1 MARKKGLP
9 MITVETVP
17 HGQEP
22 NGYVLKFTGAKQPD
36 GYLYFSPEKLLEGF
50 MLHIGLHM
58 TEQLNT
64 ETMQDF
70 IVAAC
75 NWKDTESC
83 QKEIRDL
90 QLKLRLTIQSRNSMA
105 RRLMEDRKRLVEMI
119 EGITALKQESKGNK
133 YLTNKLGSITKNMNN
148 MRRFTAKELGI
159 TQEATE
165 EEIES
170 PEDNDDDQ
178 T

>member
-17 HGQEP
+17 HGLEP

-36 GYLYFSPEKLLEGF
+36 GYLYFSPDKLLEGF

-90 QLKLRLTIQSRNSMA
+90 QYKLRLTIQSRNSMA
-105 RRLMEDRKRLVEMI
+105 RRLMEDRKRLVDMI
-119 EGITALKQESKGNK
+119 GMIQGLATENKSNK
-133 YLTNKLGSITKNMNN
+133 YLVNKLGAITKNMTK
-148 MRRFTAKELGI
+148 MRKYSAKELGI
-159 TQEATE
+159 TQEASTE
-165 EEIES
+165 DDTTE
-170 PEDNDDDQ
+170 EDNDD
-178 T
+178 

>member
-1 MARKKGLP
+1 
-9 MITVETVP
+9 MITVETIP

-36 GYLYFSPEKLLEGF
+36 GYLYFSPDKLLEGF

-83 QKEIRDL
+83 QKEIRNL

-105 RRLMEDRKRLVEMI
+105 RRLMEDRKRLVDMI
-119 EGITALKQESKGNK
+119 GLIQGLATENKGNK
-133 YLTNKLGSITKNMNN
+133 YLVNKLNAITKNMTK
-148 MRRFTAKELGI
+148 MRKYSAKELGI
-159 TQEATE
+159 TQEASTE
-165 EEIES
+165 EIDS
-170 PEDNDDDQ
+170 DEDSSE
-178 T
+178 

>member
-1 MARKKGLP
+1 

-36 GYLYFSPEKLLEGF
+36 GYLYFSPSKLLEGF

-90 QLKLRLTIQSRNSMA
+90 QYKLRLTIQSRNSMA
-105 RRLMEDRKRLVEMI
+105 RRLMEDRKRLVDMI
-119 EGITALKQESKGNK
+119 GMIQGLATENKGNK
-133 YLTNKLGSITKNMNN
+133 YLVNKLGAITKNMTK
-148 MRRFTAKELGI
+148 MRKYSAKELGI
-159 TQEATE
+159 TQEASTDDDTTE
-165 EEIES
+165 
-170 PEDNDDDQ
+170 EDNDD
-178 T
+178 

>member
-1 MARKKGLP
+1 

-36 GYLYFSPEKLLEGF
+36 GYLYFSPDKLLEGF

-83 QKEIRDL
+83 QKEIRNL
-90 QLKLRLTIQSRNSMA
+90 QNKLRLTIISRNSMA
-105 RRLMEDRKRLVEMI
+105 RRLMEDRKRLVDMI
-119 EGITALKQESKGNK
+119 GLIQGLATENKGNK
-133 YLTNKLGSITKNMNN
+133 YLVNKLNAITKNMTK
-148 MRRFTAKELGI
+148 MRKYSAKELGI
-159 TQEATE
+159 TQEASTE
-165 EEIES
+165 DDTTE
-170 PEDNDDDQ
+170 EDNDD
-178 T
+178 

>member
-1 MARKKGLP
+1 

-36 GYLYFSPEKLLEGF
+36 GYLYFSPSKLLEGF

-90 QLKLRLTIQSRNSMA
+90 QYKLRLTIQSRNSMA
-105 RRLMEDRKRLVEMI
+105 RRLIEDRKRLVDMI
-119 EGITALKQESKGNK
+119 GMIQGLATENKGNK
-133 YLTNKLGSITKNMNN
+133 YLVNKLNAITKNMTK
-148 MRRFTAKELGI
+148 MRKYSAKELGI
-159 TQEATE
+159 TQEASTDDDTTE
-165 EEIES
+165 
-170 PEDNDDDQ
+170 EDNDD
-178 T
+178 

>member
-1 MARKKGLP
+1 

-36 GYLYFSPEKLLEGF
+36 GYLYFSPDKLLEGF

-90 QLKLRLTIQSRNSMA
+90 QYKLRLTIQSRNSMA
-105 RRLMEDRKRLVEMI
+105 RRLIEDRKRLVDMI
-119 EGITALKQESKGNK
+119 GMIQGLATENKGNK
-133 YLTNKLGSITKNMNN
+133 YLVNKLGAITKNMTK
-148 MRRFTAKELGI
+148 MRKYSAKELGI
-159 TQEATE
+159 TQEASTE
-165 EEIES
+165 DDTTE
-170 PEDNDDDQ
+170 EDNDD
-178 T
+178 

>member
-1 MARKKGLP
+1 V
-9 MITVETVP
+9 ITVETVP

-36 GYLYFSPEKLLEGF
+36 GYLYFSPNKLLEGF

-58 TEQLNT
+58 TEQLDT

-90 QLKLRLTIQSRNSMA
+90 QYKLRLTIQSRNSMA
-105 RRLMEDRKRLVEMI
+105 RRLMEDRKRLVDMI
-119 EGITALKQESKGNK
+119 GLIQGLATENKGNK
-133 YLTNKLGSITKNMNN
+133 YLVNKLGAITKNMTK
-148 MRRFTAKELGI
+148 MRKYSAKELGI
-159 TQEATE
+159 TQEASTE
-165 EEIES
+165 DDTTE
-170 PEDNDDDQ
+170 EDNDD
-178 T
+178 

>member
-9 MITVETVP
+9 VITVETVP

-36 GYLYFSPEKLLEGF
+36 GYLYFSPDKLLEGF
-50 MLHIGLHM
+50 MLHIGLCM

-70 IVAAC
+70 ITAAC

-83 QKEIRDL
+83 HKKIREL
-90 QLKLRLTIQSRNSMA
+90 QYRLRLTIQSRNSMA
-105 RRLMEDRKRLVEMI
+105 RRLMEDRKRLVDMI
-119 EGITALKQESKGNK
+119 GLIQGLATENKGNK
-133 YLTNKLGSITKNMNN
+133 YLVIKLNAITKNMTK
-148 MRRFTAKELGI
+148 MRKYSAKELGI
-159 TQEATE
+159 TKEASTEDATTE
-165 EEIES
+165 E
-170 PEDNDDDQ
+170 DNND
-178 T
+178 

>member
-1 MARKKGLP
+1 

-36 GYLYFSPEKLLEGF
+36 GYLYFSPDKLLEGF

-90 QLKLRLTIQSRNSMA
+90 QYKLRLTIQSRNSMA
-105 RRLMEDRKRLVEMI
+105 RRLMEDRKRLVDMI
-119 EGITALKQESKGNK
+119 GMIQGLATENKSNK
-133 YLTNKLGSITKNMNN
+133 YLVNKLGAITKNMTK
-148 MRRFTAKELGI
+148 MRKYSAKELGI
-159 TQEATE
+159 TQEASTE
-165 EEIES
+165 DDTTE
-170 PEDNDDDQ
+170 EDNDD
-178 T
+178 

>member
-9 MITVETVP
+9 VITVETVP

-36 GYLYFSPEKLLEGF
+36 GYLYFSPDKLLEGF
-50 MLHIGLHM
+50 MCYIGLHM

-90 QLKLRLTIQSRNSMA
+90 QYKLRLTIQSRNSMA
-105 RRLMEDRKRLVEMI
+105 RRLMEDRKRLVDMI
-119 EGITALKQESKGNK
+119 GMIQGLATENKSNK
-133 YLTNKLGSITKNMNN
+133 YLVNKLGAITKNMTK
-148 MRRFTAKELGI
+148 MRKYSAKELGI
-159 TQEATE
+159 TQEASTE
-165 EEIES
+165 DDTTE
-170 PEDNDDDQ
+170 EDNDD
-178 T
+178 

>member
-1 MARKKGLP
+1 V
-9 MITVETVP
+9 ITVETVP

-36 GYLYFSPEKLLEGF
+36 GYLYFSPDKLLEGF
-50 MLHIGLHM
+50 MCHIGLHM

-90 QLKLRLTIQSRNSMA
+90 QYKLRLTIQSRNSMA
-105 RRLMEDRKRLVEMI
+105 RRLMEDRKRLVDMI
-119 EGITALKQESKGNK
+119 GMIQGLATENKSNK
-133 YLTNKLGSITKNMNN
+133 YLVNKLGAITKNMTK
-148 MRRFTAKELGI
+148 MRKYSAKELGI
-159 TQEATE
+159 TQEASTE
-165 EEIES
+165 DDTTE
-170 PEDNDDDQ
+170 EDNDD
-178 T
+178 

>member
-1 MARKKGLP
+1 

-36 GYLYFSPEKLLEGF
+36 GYLYFSLDKLLEGF

-90 QLKLRLTIQSRNSMA
+90 QYKLRLTIQSRNSMA
-105 RRLMEDRKRLVEMI
+105 RRLMEDRKRLVDMI
-119 EGITALKQESKGNK
+119 GLIQGLATENKGNK
-133 YLTNKLGSITKNMNN
+133 YLVNKLNAITKNMTK
-148 MRRFTAKELGI
+148 MRKYSAKELGI
-159 TQEATE
+159 TQEASTEDDTTE
-165 EEIES
+165 EG
-170 PEDNDDDQ
+170 NDD
-178 T
+178 

>member
-1 MARKKGLP
+1 

-36 GYLYFSPEKLLEGF
+36 GYLYFSPSKLLEGF

-90 QLKLRLTIQSRNSMA
+90 QYKLRLTIQSRNSMA
-105 RRLMEDRKRLVEMI
+105 RRLMEDRKRLVDMI
-119 EGITALKQESKGNK
+119 GMIQGLATENKSNK
-133 YLTNKLGSITKNMNN
+133 YLVNKLGAITKNMTK
-148 MRRFTAKELGI
+148 MRKYSAKELGI
-159 TQEATE
+159 TQEASTEDDTTE
-165 EEIES
+165 E
-170 PEDNDDDQ
+170 DNND
-178 T
+178 

>member
-1 MARKKGLP
+1 

-36 GYLYFSPEKLLEGF
+36 GYLYFSPSKLLEGF
-50 MLHIGLHM
+50 MCHIGLHM

-90 QLKLRLTIQSRNSMA
+90 QYKLRLTIQSRNSMA
-105 RRLMEDRKRLVEMI
+105 RRLMEDRKRLVDMI
-119 EGITALKQESKGNK
+119 GMIQGLATENKSNK
-133 YLTNKLGSITKNMNN
+133 YLVNKLGAITKNMTK
-148 MRRFTAKELGI
+148 MRKYSAKELGL
-159 TQEATE
+159 TQEASTE
-165 EEIES
+165 DDTTE
-170 PEDNDDDQ
+170 EDNDD
-178 T
+178 

>member
-1 MARKKGLP
+1 

-36 GYLYFSPEKLLEGF
+36 GYLYFSPDKLLEGF
-50 MLHIGLHM
+50 MCHIGLHM

-90 QLKLRLTIQSRNSMA
+90 QYKLRLTIQSRNSMA
-105 RRLMEDRKRLVEMI
+105 RRLMEDRKRLVDMI
-119 EGITALKQESKGNK
+119 GMIQGLATENKSNK
-133 YLTNKLGSITKNMNN
+133 YLVNKLGAITKNMTK
-148 MRRFTAKELGI
+148 MRKYSAKELGI
-159 TQEATE
+159 TQEASTE
-165 EEIES
+165 DDTTE
-170 PEDNDDDQ
+170 EDNDD
-178 T
+178 

>member
-1 MARKKGLP
+1 

-17 HGQEP
+17 HGQDP

-36 GYLYFSPEKLLEGF
+36 GYLYFSPDKLLEGF

-90 QLKLRLTIQSRNSMA
+90 QYKLRLTIQSRNSMA
-105 RRLMEDRKRLVEMI
+105 RRLMEDRKRLVDMI
-119 EGITALKQESKGNK
+119 GMIQGLATENKSNK
-133 YLTNKLGSITKNMNN
+133 YLVNKLGAITKNMTK
-148 MRRFTAKELGI
+148 MRKYSAKELGI
-159 TQEATE
+159 TQEASTE
-165 EEIES
+165 DDTTE
-170 PEDNDDDQ
+170 EDNDD
-178 T
+178 

>member
-9 MITVETVP
+9 VITVETIP

-36 GYLYFSPEKLLEGF
+36 GYLYFSPDKLLEGF

-105 RRLMEDRKRLVEMI
+105 RRLMEDRKRLVEMV

-133 YLTNKLGSITKNMNN
+133 YLTNKLGAITKNMTN
-148 MRRFTAKELGI
+148 MRKYSAKELGI
-159 TQEATE
+159 TQEASTE
-165 EEIES
+165 EIDS
-170 PEDNDDDQ
+170 DEDSSE
-178 T
+178 

>member
-9 MITVETVP
+9 VITVETVP

-36 GYLYFSPEKLLEGF
+36 GYLYFSPSKLLEGF

-90 QLKLRLTIQSRNSMA
+90 QYKLRLTIQSRNSMA
-105 RRLMEDRKRLVEMI
+105 RRLIEDRKRLVDMI
-119 EGITALKQESKGNK
+119 GMIQGLATENKGNK
-133 YLTNKLGSITKNMNN
+133 YLVNKLGAITKNMTK
-148 MRRFTAKELGI
+148 MRKYSAKELGI
-159 TQEATE
+159 TQEASTDDDTTE
-165 EEIES
+165 
-170 PEDNDDDQ
+170 EDNDD
-178 T
+178 

>member
-1 MARKKGLP
+1 

-22 NGYVLKFTGAKQPD
+22 NGYALKFTGAKQPD
-36 GYLYFSPEKLLEGF
+36 GYLYFSPDKLLEGF

-90 QLKLRLTIQSRNSMA
+90 QYKLRLTIQSRNSMA
-105 RRLMEDRKRLVEMI
+105 RRLMEDRKRLVDMI
-119 EGITALKQESKGNK
+119 GMIQGLATENKSNK
-133 YLTNKLGSITKNMNN
+133 YLVNKLGAITKNMTK
-148 MRRFTAKELGI
+148 MRKYSAKELGL
-159 TQEATE
+159 TQEASTE
-165 EEIES
+165 DDTTE
-170 PEDNDDDQ
+170 EDNDD
-178 T
+178 

>member
-1 MARKKGLP
+1 MARKKVLP
-9 MITVETVP
+9 VITVETIP

-36 GYLYFSPEKLLEGF
+36 GYLYFSPDKLLEGF

-83 QKEIRDL
+83 QKEIKSL

-105 RRLMEDRKRLVEMI
+105 RRLMEDRKRLVEMV

-133 YLTNKLGSITKNMNN
+133 YLTNKLGAITKNMTN
-148 MRRFTAKELGI
+148 MRKYSAKELGI
-159 TQEATE
+159 TQEASTE
-165 EEIES
+165 EIDS
-170 PEDNDDDQ
+170 DEDSSE
-178 T
+178 

>member
-1 MARKKGLP
+1 MARKKVLP
-9 MITVETVP
+9 VITVETIP

-36 GYLYFSPEKLLEGF
+36 GYLYFSPDKLLEGF

-83 QKEIRDL
+83 QKEIKSL
-90 QLKLRLTIQSRNSMA
+90 PLKLRLTIQSRNSMA
-105 RRLMEDRKRLVEMI
+105 RRLMEDRKRLVEMV

-133 YLTNKLGSITKNMNN
+133 YLTNKLGAITKNMTN
-148 MRRFTAKELGI
+148 MRKYSAKELGI
-159 TQEATE
+159 TQEASTE
-165 EEIES
+165 EIDS
-170 PEDNDDDQ
+170 DEDSSE
-178 T
+178 